1 MKGTL
6 WLIPNVLDDGDPGNV
21 LSVAVL
27 EQVRKLRYFIVENE
41 KNARRFL
48 VKVGL
53 KPYLDDIRLGVLD
66 EHTRQMELKPL
77 ISPLLEGVDAGLLSE
92 SGCPGVADP
101 GADIV
106 RLAHEE
112 AIRVKPLTGP
122 SSIILSLMGSG
133 LNGQTFVFHG
143 YLPVKPQERIRKIR
157 EIERRSKANHET
169 QIFIET
175 PYRNRQLLQDLV
187 NTLSPDVLLSV
198 SADLT
203 SETELIRTAPVWK
216 WTGNLPDLNK
226 RPAVF
231 LVLYK

>member
-27 EQVRKLRYFIVENE
+27 DQVRKLRYFIVENE

-53 KPYLDDIRLGVLD
+53 KPYLDEIRLGILD
-66 EHTRQMELKPL
+66 EHTRQVELKPL
-77 ISPLLEGVDAGLLSE
+77 ISPLLEGMDAGLLSE
-92 SGCPGVADP
+92 SGCPGIADP
-101 GADIV
+101 GADVV
-106 RLAHEE
+106 RMAHEE
-112 AIRVKPLTGP
+112 AIRVRPLTGP
-122 SSIILSLMGSG
+122 SSIILSLMASG
-133 LNGQTFVFHG
+133 LNGQTFGFHG
-143 YLPVKPQERIRKIR
+143 YLPVKPQDRIRKIR

>member
-27 EQVRKLRYFIVENE
+27 DQVRKLRYFIVENE

-53 KPYLDDIRLGVLD
+53 KPYLDDIRLGILD
-66 EHTRQMELKPL
+66 EHTRQVELKPL
-77 ISPLLEGVDAGLLSE
+77 ISPLLEGMDAGLLSE
-92 SGCPGVADP
+92 SGCPGIADP

-112 AIRVKPLTGP
+112 AIRVRPLTGP
-122 SSIILSLMGSG
+122 SSIILSLMASG

-143 YLPVKPQERIRKIR
+143 YLPVKPQDRIRKIR

>member
-6 WLIPNVLDDGDPGNV
+6 WLIPNVLDDGDPANV
-21 LSVAVL
+21 LSAAVL
-27 EQVRKLRYFIVENE
+27 EQVRKLRYFVVENE

-53 KPYLDDIRLGVLD
+53 KPYLDDIPLGLLD
-66 EHTRQMELKPL
+66 EHTRQEELMPL
-77 ISPLLEGVDAGLLSE
+77 IRPLLEGQDAGLLSE
-92 SGCPGVADP
+92 SGCPGIADP
-101 GADIV
+101 GADLV
-106 RLAHEE
+106 RLAHDES
-112 AIRVKPLTGP
+112 IRVKPLTGP
-122 SSIILSLMGSG
+122 SSIILSLMSSG
-133 LNGQTFVFHG
+133 LNGQAFAFHG
-143 YLPVKPQERIRKIR
+143 YLPIKPPERIRKIR

-203 SETELIRTAPVWK
+203 GESELIRTAPVWK

>member
-6 WLIPNVLDDGDPGNV
+6 WLIPNVLDEGDPGNV

-27 EQVRKLRYFIVENE
+27 DQVRKLRYFIVENE

-53 KPYLDDIRLGVLD
+53 KPYLDDIRLGILD
-66 EHTRQMELKPL
+66 EHTRQVELKPL
-77 ISPLLEGVDAGLLSE
+77 ISPLLEGTDAGLLSE
-92 SGCPGVADP
+92 SGCPGIADP

-112 AIRVKPLTGP
+112 AIRVRPLTGP
-122 SSIILSLMGSG
+122 SSIILSLMASG

-143 YLPVKPQERIRKIR
+143 YLPVKPQDRIRKIR